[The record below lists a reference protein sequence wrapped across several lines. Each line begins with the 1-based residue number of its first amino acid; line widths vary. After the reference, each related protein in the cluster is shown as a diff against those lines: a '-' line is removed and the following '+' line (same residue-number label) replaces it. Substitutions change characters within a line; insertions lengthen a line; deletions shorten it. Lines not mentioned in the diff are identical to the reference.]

1 MKKEGLRLLYLAIDW
16 IAANDERGEY
26 DRRELSHLV
35 SVNLVADVF
44 DMHRLEV
51 ADLVVEARVSLDI
64 KEKMDSEDEQ

>member
-1 MKKEGLRLLYLAIDW
+1 MKKEGLRLFNLAIDW

-26 DRRELSHLV
+26 DRSELSHLI

-51 ADLVVEARVSLDI
+51 ADLVVEARVSLDM
-64 KEKMDSEDEQ
+64 KEKMESEDE